1 MHMSI
6 KRKLSY
12 LIMLWAVF
20 ALTAHADVSVKDNN
34 AFEKRENLGDVLRA
48 NSTNPNAMI
57 DITKLPDESRK
68 HECSG
73 LDANGEYLDDG
84 QDAPGIQKTK
94 AKAKGLGISA
104 KKCNKFS
111 DQDIKSWRQDS
122 VTVVDIRSTDQ
133 YASWHVPGSLN
144 IPEYAVKTK
153 TYLKPTH
160 LVLMDDG
167 LSNLALMSACKSLL
181 ATGFKNVS
189 IVEGGV
195 QRWRQLIGTRRDR
208 QAVDRMQLITPK
220 QYLTVM
226 NEYRWLVI
234 ALDVDLTATKSLFGR
249 SHYLVH
255 SESGGELSHQ
265 LDLLKKK
272 NGSLQNHRLLVVN
285 QKGND
290 YSKLDRHALTS
301 QLDSVYF
308 MEGGL
313 EEYRS
318 YLSMHSAMI
327 AKVNAKPIRR
337 NECGI

>member
-1 MHMSI
+1 MSI

-12 LIMLWAVF
+12 LTMLWAVF
-20 ALTAHADVSVKDNN
+20 ALTAHADVSVKHNN
-34 AFEKRENLGDVLRA
+34 AFEKREDLGDVLRA
-48 NSTNPNAMI
+48 NSSSPNAVI
-57 DITKLPDESRK
+57 DLTKLPDESRK
-68 HECSG
+68 HECSE

-94 AKAKGLGISA
+94 AKAKGLEISA

-111 DQDIKSWRQDS
+111 DQDIKNWRQDT
-122 VTVVDIRSTDQ
+122 VTVVDIRPSDQ
-133 YASWHVPGSLN
+133 YALWSVPGSLN

-153 TYLKPTH
+153 SYLKSKR

-167 LSNLALMSACKSLL
+167 LSNLVLESACKSLF
-181 ATGFKNVS
+181 ATGFKDVS

-195 QRWRQLIGTRRDR
+195 QRWRQLIETRRGR

-220 QYLTVM
+220 QYLTVV
-226 NEYRWLVI
+226 NEYQWLVI
-234 ALDVDLTATKSLFGR
+234 ALGVDPTATKSLFGR
-249 SHYLVH
+249 SHHLLH
-255 SESGGELSHQ
+255 LESGGELSHQ
-265 LDLLKKK
+265 LDLLKQKK
-272 NGSLQNHRLLVVN
+272 GSLQNYRLLVVS

-290 YSKLDRHALTS
+290 YSMEDGKALKS
-301 QLDSVYF
+301 QLDSIYF

-313 EEYRS
+313 EEYRN

-337 NECGI
+337 NGCGI